1 MKQANSPDRAATA
14 SRPDAATFI
23 RDNMRLAPVP
33 GLPEILLYTAHPASW
48 LGRLTEPDAASDQD
62 AATDECPSDED
73 DEPQPPYW
81 AYVWAG
87 GAVLAR
93 HILDH
98 PEILTDRRVLDLGAG
113 GGLVGIAAAKAGA
126 RDVTASETDRNGI
139 AAIDLNAAANGVAIS
154 TRNDD
159 LTAGAPPGV
168 DLALVGDL
176 FYGPELAAR
185 VTAFLDRCL
194 ERGIEVLVGD
204 PGRAYLPRT
213 RLRLLAEHAVVDF
226 GEATPSRKSCVF
238 AFERER

>member
-33 GLPEILLYTAHPASW
+33 GLPEILLYTAHPASR

-62 AATDECPSDED
+62 ATTDECPSDED

-139 AAIDLNAAANGVAIS
+139 VAIDLNAAANGVAIS

-159 LTAGAPPGV
+159 LTAGSPPGV
-168 DLALVGDL
+168 DLVLVGDL
-176 FYGPELAAR
+176 FYGPELAEQ
-185 VTAFLDRCL
+185 VIAFLDRCL

>member
-1 MKQANSPDRAATA
+1 MKQANSPDRVATA

-33 GLPEILLYTAHPASW
+33 GLPEILLYTAHPASR

-98 PEILTDRRVLDLGAG
+98 PEIVTDRRVLDLGAG

-139 AAIDLNAAANGVAIS
+139 AAISLNAAANGVRITA
-154 TRNDD
+154 RNDD
-159 LTAGAPPGV
+159 LTSGAPPGV
-168 DLALVGDL
+168 DLVLVGDL

-185 VTAFLDRCL
+185 VIAFLDRCL
-194 ERGIEVLVGD
+194 DRGIEVLVGD

-226 GEATPSRKSCVF
+226 GEATASRKSCVF

>member
-1 MKQANSPDRAATA
+1 MPEERDRGPADPAA
-14 SRPDAATFI
+14 FI
-23 RDNMRLAPVP
+23 RANLAVAPVP
-33 GLPEILLYTAHPASW
+33 GVPEIRLHVAGPASGLW
-48 LGRLTEPDAASDQD
+48 RLAGAGKSGAP
-62 AATDECPSDED
+62 
-73 DEPQPPYW
+73 PPYW
-81 AYVWAG
+81 AYHWAG
-87 GAVLAR
+87 GAALAR
-93 HILDH
+93 HVLDR
-98 PEILTDRRVLDLGAG
+98 PATVKGRRVLDLGAG

-204 PGRAYLPRT
+204 PGRAYLPKT
-213 RLRLLAEHAVVDF
+213 RLERLAVYEVPVTRVLEDAEVKRTTVWRF
-226 GEATPSRKSCVF
+226 G
-238 AFERER
+238 